1 VAQMTDDEVD
11 AFLRVPRMA
20 NLITL
25 RDDGMPTSQPLW
37 FEWADGVIRMFSG
50 RATGKIRR
58 LARDKRASVTITT
71 GLGEAPAW
79 VTVEGT
85 AEVETGGA
93 DLARRLAPFYDGE
106 EFAEKALAR
115 LEGDPDGLCLIT
127 ITPTRITH
135 W

>member
-25 RDDGMPTSQPLW
+25 REDGMPTSQPLW

-50 RATGKIRR
+50 RDTGKIRR
-58 LARDKRASVTITT
+58 LTRDQRASVTIAA
-71 GLGEAPAW
+71 GLGETPAW
-79 VTVEGT
+79 VTIEGS
-85 AEVETGGA
+85 AALESGGA
-93 DLARRLAPFYDGE
+93 DLARRLAPLYNGE
-106 EFAEKALAR
+106 VFAAKGLAR
-115 LEGDPDGLCLIT
+115 LNNDPDGLRLIT
-127 ITPTRITH
+127 VTPTRITH